1 MAYLDEFILIALA
14 HFFAVAS
21 PGPDFAIILK
31 QSISYGRRNALF
43 ASAGVGLGI
52 LVHVTYCLLGVA
64 LVISQSETL
73 FNWLKYLAAAYLA
86 FMAFQ
91 ALQSSASK
99 TSDENSAEALL
110 VEPVMRSFIKG
121 FLTNVLNPKATLF
134 FLSLFTLVIDPS
146 TPVIV
151 QTSYGVYM
159 AVATWVWFSG
169 LSLVLSRFA
178 VRHFFLRSGH
188 WFDRAIGVVLLVLA
202 VRVVWS

>member
-43 ASAGVGLGI
+43 ASAGVGLGF

-91 ALQSSASK
+91 ALQSSAR
-99 TSDENSAEALL
+99 TTADENNVEVLL
-110 VEPVMRSFIKG
+110 VGSVMGSFVKG
-121 FLTNVLNPKATLF
+121 FLTNALNPKATLF